1 MSIKESLFVLKDRD
15 FGWFF
20 ASRFV
25 NMAGT
30 SMSHIALA
38 FAVLEV
44 TDSASALGAV
54 VAAHTIPMVIFLLVG
69 GVIAD
74 RFPRRLVL
82 QISNLSSAL
91 TQAVA
96 AGLIITGSAEIWM
109 LIVLEAVNGTMSA
122 MAYPAMQGMVPQL
135 VAKKDLQPA
144 NLLLSMSRGALTILG
159 PSTAAVLVVGVG
171 AGWALAIDALTWL
184 LAAIFLL
191 PVRIPRRD
199 KTGPKTSAFAD
210 LVEGWTYVRSTTWLW
225 VVVLAFMV
233 INTMWSG
240 GMQVLGPA
248 YAKSSS
254 LGVQGWGLGNSAQAI
269 GILVMTFVLMRLTL
283 RYPLRAG
290 MLGVT
295 LMGLPFIALGLWPET
310 VPFVIAMAVAGAG
323 IEIFS
328 LGWNLAMMENVPE
341 EMQSRAWSYD
351 MLGSYIAMPIGQ
363 LMYGPLGESFG
374 TRPVFLAS
382 GVLCVLICL
391 ATVAVPSVARL
402 QRVEQPAT
410 EERAHEPLRD

>member
-91 TQAVA
+91 TQAVS
-96 AGLIITGSAEIWM
+96 AGLIITGNAEIWM
-109 LIVLEAVNGTMSA
+109 LIVLQAVNGTMSA

-135 VAKKDLQPA
+135 VARKDLQPA

-159 PSTAAVLVVGVG
+159 PSVAAVLVVGVG

-199 KTGPKTSAFAD
+199 KTGPKTSALAD

-254 LGVQGWGLGNSAQAI
+254 LGIQGWGLGSSAQAI
-269 GILVMTFVLMRLTL
+269 GILIMTFVLMRLTL

-310 VPFVIAMAVAGAG
+310 VPFIIVMAVAGAG
-323 IEIFS
+323 IEIFG

-363 LMYGPLGESFG
+363 LMYGPLGALFG
-374 TRPVFLAS
+374 AQPVFLVS
-382 GVLCVLICL
+382 GVLCILICL

-410 EERAHEPLRD
+410 EGTSA

>member
-96 AGLIITGSAEIWM
+96 AGLIISGNAEIWM

-144 NLLLSMSRGALTILG
+144 NLLLSMSRGSLTILG
-159 PSTAAVLVVGVG
+159 PSAAAVLVVGVG
-171 AGWALAIDALTWL
+171 AGWALAIDALAWL

-191 PVRIPRRD
+191 PVRIPRRAR
-199 KTGPKTSAFAD
+199 TGPKTSAIAE

-233 INTMWSG
+233 INTMWAG

-248 YAKSSS
+248 YAKSTS

-323 IEIFS
+323 IEIFG

-363 LMYGPLGESFG
+363 LMYGPLGESLG
-374 TRPVFLAS
+374 ARPVFLVS
-382 GVLCVLICL
+382 GVLCVLTCL
-391 ATVAVPSVARL
+391 ATVAVPSVVRL
-402 QRVEQPAT
+402 QRVEQPASEGT
-410 EERAHEPLRD
+410 PV

>member
-382 GVLCVLICL
+382 GVVCVVICL

-402 QRVEQPAT
+402 QRVEQSASEGTPV
-410 EERAHEPLRD
+410 

>member
-1 MSIKESLFVLKDRD
+1 MSVKESLFVLKDRD

-96 AGLIITGSAEIWM
+96 AGLIISGSAEIWM

-144 NLLLSMSRGALTILG
+144 NLLLSMSRGSLTILG
-159 PSTAAVLVVGVG
+159 PSAAAVLVVGVG
-171 AGWALAIDALTWL
+171 AGWALAIDALAWL

-191 PVRIPRRD
+191 PVRIPRRA
-199 KTGPKTSAFAD
+199 KTGPKTSAIAE
-210 LVEGWTYVRSTTWLW
+210 LVEGWRYVRSTTWLW

-233 INTMWSG
+233 INTMWAG

-248 YAKSSS
+248 YAKSTS

-290 MLGVT
+290 MLGVR

-323 IEIFS
+323 IEIFG

-363 LMYGPLGESFG
+363 LMYGPLGESLG
-374 TRPVFLAS
+374 ARPVFLTS

-410 EERAHEPLRD
+410 EGTPV

>member
-82 QISNLSSAL
+82 QISNVSSAL

-159 PSTAAVLVVGVG
+159 PSAAAVLVVGVG

-199 KTGPKTSAFAD
+199 KAGPKTSAFAD

-254 LGVQGWGLGNSAQAI
+254 LGVHGWGLGNSAQAI

-323 IEIFS
+323 IEIFG

-382 GVLCVLICL
+382 GVLCVVICL
-391 ATVAVPSVARL
+391 ATVGVPSVARL

-410 EERAHEPLRD
+410 EGTPV

>member
-323 IEIFS
+323 IEIFG

-382 GVLCVLICL
+382 GVLCVLTCL

>member
-1 MSIKESLFVLKDRD
+1 MSIRESLFVLKDRD

-25 NMAGT
+25 NVAGT

-159 PSTAAVLVVGVG
+159 PSAAAVLVVGVG
-171 AGWALAIDALTWL
+171 AGWALAIDALAWL

-199 KTGPKTSAFAD
+199 KTGPKTSAIAD

-233 INTMWSG
+233 INTMWAG

-323 IEIFS
+323 IEIFG

-374 TRPVFLAS
+374 ARPVFLAS

-410 EERAHEPLRD
+410 EGTPV

>member
-159 PSTAAVLVVGVG
+159 PSAAAVLVVGVG

>member
-109 LIVLEAVNGTMSA
+109 LILLEAVNGTMSA

-159 PSTAAVLVVGVG
+159 PSAAAVLVVGVG

-199 KTGPKTSAFAD
+199 RTGPKTSAFAD
-210 LVEGWTYVRSTTWLW
+210 LVEGWTYVRATTWLW

-233 INTMWSG
+233 INTMWAG

>member
-199 KTGPKTSAFAD
+199 KTGPKTSAFA
-210 LVEGWTYVRSTTWLW
+210 E
-225 VVVLAFMV
+225 
-233 INTMWSG
+233 
-240 GMQVLGPA
+240 
-248 YAKSSS
+248 
-254 LGVQGWGLGNSAQAI
+254 I
-269 GILVMTFVLMRLTL
+269 G
-283 RYPLRAG
+283 RASCR
-290 MLGVT
+290 
-295 LMGLPFIALGLWPET
+295 E
-310 VPFVIAMAVAGAG
+310 
-323 IEIFS
+323 
-328 LGWNLAMMENVPE
+328 
-341 EMQSRAWSYD
+341 
-351 MLGSYIAMPIGQ
+351 
-363 LMYGPLGESFG
+363 
-374 TRPVFLAS
+374 
-382 GVLCVLICL
+382 
-391 ATVAVPSVARL
+391 
-402 QRVEQPAT
+402 RV
-410 EERAHEPLRD
+410 